1 MAENEVK
8 AQAVWVIGSAP
19 TCDIRVADPTVSGHH
34 CRVCRRG
41 GQFTIEDLGSTN
53 GTFIDGVRLARNV
66 QTPIQYGAKVMLCGQ
81 IEMPWPT
88 SSNSPDV
95 SQTGLGGAVSAA
107 FQTGLGGDV
116 SAASQTGM
124 GSRVSG
130 VYRTGVGSTLAPHPK
145 SDKSQVITIG
155 RAPESNVRIDLPI
168 VSWRHAV
175 ITREDGKYFIEDLN
189 SRNGTFL
196 GDMGNRIRRAPLEP
210 TSAIF
215 FGSFKISAAQL
226 LSTEHTVEI
235 GESAFTRIP
244 FKGEVMEI
252 GRDPACDIPLPFPMV
267 SWRHARLT
275 RTPQGFMVEDLGSR
289 NGTYLDGVH
298 IGGRTLV
305 KPGQEIGLGSFRFQ
319 LLEGGELARREYY
332 GNVTIEAVDIT
343 VHAPGGKQLLNPIS
357 LTVFPSELVALMGPA
372 GAGKTTLLKALNG
385 YTAPTDGTVLFN
397 GADLYRYYDRF
408 RQQMGYVPQD
418 DIVHPQLTVR
428 QALYFSARLRTDLTD
443 DEISTRTESV
453 VRDLGIQD
461 KIDDVIGSPERK
473 ILSGGQ
479 RKRVNIALELITDT
493 PVLFLDE
500 PTSGLSSY
508 DAESV
513 VDLLKNLS
521 KSGKTIIT
529 TIHQPSLKVYKQ
541 FDDLI
546 MVSRDTGGKPGKMV
560 FFGPA
565 FPDAIQFFNPAASS
579 KTQPAELNP
588 EMLFSG
594 MNTIAPGMR
603 TDSWH
608 QRYQASRY
616 QKEFVANRSGKR
628 PEKSGA
634 TGEETAR
641 LHFGLRQWV
650 ALVKRNVFVKLR
662 DRAQTA
668 VLLAQAPLFAL
679 LVVVAIYPIQSPP
692 STTAGFGD
700 LAEKLPILHFL
711 MVIAAIWFGCNN
723 AARDIVGEWTIYK
736 RERMV
741 TLKLLSYVFS
751 KLTVLFVLCVI
762 QCASLLLVVAAFCK
776 LQSNL
781 GVDFCVLLLAS
792 LIGSG
797 LGLFISALAR
807 TTESAIALLPIVLLP
822 MIAVGGGMRPI
833 YQMPAAGQML
843 SLVIPSRWAFEANLL
858 QEAKVP
864 AWGAPKAVPDL
875 ACTLIDNSPPPMG
888 EMSMPHG
895 PLAPPPGTSSGNPS
909 LAIQSD
915 VAEGVIPQYTITAK
929 NPEGNQVTCRAS
941 ADEDFPRA
949 NPEAHPVAQRHTLRQ
964 SFAVLLAMVI
974 VLVSAVIAMLRKR
987 DGDTQ

>member
-1 MAENEVK
+1 
-8 AQAVWVIGSAP
+8 
-19 TCDIRVADPTVSGHH
+19 
-34 CRVCRRG
+34 
-41 GQFTIEDLGSTN
+41 
-53 GTFIDGVRLARNV
+53 
-66 QTPIQYGAKVMLCGQ
+66 
-81 IEMPWPT
+81 
-88 SSNSPDV
+88 
-95 SQTGLGGAVSAA
+95 
-107 FQTGLGGDV
+107 
-116 SAASQTGM
+116 
-124 GSRVSG
+124 
-130 VYRTGVGSTLAPHPK
+130 
-145 SDKSQVITIG
+145 
-155 RAPESNVRIDLPI
+155 
-168 VSWRHAV
+168 
-175 ITREDGKYFIEDLN
+175 
-189 SRNGTFL
+189 
-196 GDMGNRIRRAPLEP
+196 
-210 TSAIF
+210 
-215 FGSFKISAAQL
+215 L

-235 GESAFTRIP
+235 GEAAFTRIP
-244 FKGEVMEI
+244 FKGDVMEI

-275 RTPQGFMVEDLGSR
+275 RAPQGFMVEDLGSR

-298 IGGRTLV
+298 ISSRTLV

-343 VHAPGGKQLLNPIS
+343 VHAPGGKRLLDPIS

-385 YTAPTDGTVLFN
+385 YTAPTEGTVLFN

-443 DEISTRTESV
+443 DEIYTRTENV

-513 VDLLKNLS
+513 VDLLKSLS

-546 MVSRDTGGKPGKMV
+546 MISRDTGDKPGKMV

-579 KTQPAELNP
+579 KAQTAELNP

-594 MNTIAPGMR
+594 MATIAPAMR
-603 TDSWH
+603 TDAWR

-628 PEKSGA
+628 PEKRGA

-641 LHFGLRQWV
+641 RHFGLRQWL

-662 DRAQTA
+662 DRAQSV

-679 LVVVAIYPIQSPP
+679 LVVLAIYPIQSPP
-692 STTAGFGD
+692 PAAAGFGE
-700 LAEKLPILHFL
+700 LAEKLPIVHFL

-751 KLTVLFVLCVI
+751 KLTVLFVLCVF
-762 QCASLLLVVAAFCK
+762 QCASLLLVVAAFCN
-776 LQSNL
+776 LHSNL
-781 GVDFCVLLLAS
+781 GLDFCVLLLAS
-792 LIGSG
+792 MIGSG
-797 LGLFISALAR
+797 LGLCISALSR
-807 TTESAIALLPIVLLP
+807 TTESAIALLPVVLLP

-833 YQMPAAGQML
+833 YQMPAAGQTV
-843 SLVIPSRWAFEANLL
+843 SLVIPSRWAFEADLL
-858 QEAKVP
+858 QEAKAP
-864 AWGAPKAVPDL
+864 AWGAPKPVPDL
-875 ACTLIDNSPPPMG
+875 ACTLIDNSPLPLG
-888 EMSMPHG
+888 SLSMQHVPIA
-895 PLAPPPGTSSGNPS
+895 LPPGTSAANPS

-915 VAEGVIPQYTITAK
+915 VAEAVIPQYTITAK
-929 NPEGNQVTCRAS
+929 NPEGSEVTCRAS

-949 NPEAHPVAQRHTLRQ
+949 NPVANPVALRHTLGE
-964 SFAVLLAMVI
+964 SFAVLLAMNMVTT
-974 VLVSAVIAMLRKR
+974 LAVIGILRKR
-987 DGDTQ
+987 DSDPQ